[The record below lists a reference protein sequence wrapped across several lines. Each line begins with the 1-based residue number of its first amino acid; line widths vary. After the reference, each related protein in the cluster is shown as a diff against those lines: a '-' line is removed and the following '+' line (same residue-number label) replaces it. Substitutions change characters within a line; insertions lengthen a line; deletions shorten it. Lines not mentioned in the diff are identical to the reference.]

1 MADKRGLSAA
11 SAHRDFLRR
20 FLHDLATPL
29 SAVSLHLEAADRR
42 LRRGGDPSESL
53 TIARSEITRAF
64 DLFDRGRE
72 LLLFE
77 PSSEEFLSFDDL
89 VSKAVADC
97 NATEAKLEGTT
108 GGRVRGDRRALQEAV
123 AALLSNALETAPASA
138 VSLALERDGGSLR
151 LRIGNPGRLPA
162 ADPDAL
168 FSPRLAA
175 RGKAWGMGLARAR
188 LYCAAAGGTVS
199 LQQRGDGVVSILSV
213 PEASR

>member
-1 MADKRGLSAA
+1 MVDKQVLSAA

-29 SAVSLHLEAADRR
+29 SAVSLHVEAADRR

-77 PSSEEFLSFDDL
+77 PSSEESLPFDEL
-89 VSKAVADC
+89 VSEAIAGC
-97 NATEAKLEGTT
+97 NATEATLEGTT
-108 GGRVRGDRRALQEAV
+108 GGRVMGDRRALQEAV
-123 AALLSNALETAPASA
+123 EALLFNALETAPAAA
-138 VSLALERDGGSLR
+138 VSLAIERDGGSLR

-162 ADPDAL
+162 ADPDGL

-175 RGKAWGMGLARAR
+175 QGKTWGMGLARAR
-188 LYCAAAGGTVS
+188 LYCATAGGTVS
-199 LQQRGDGVVSILSV
+199 LQQRGDRVVAILSL
-213 PEASR
+213 PEASG